1 MDIIFAIF
9 EETNTIDNDYS
20 TLVIK
25 LDDDEEDESKNKL
38 KENTLQQLAKL
49 KEVNA
54 RLKKNINKKNQK
66 IKHISKENL
75 LLKQENKR
83 ITTENLL
90 FKQEIKFFCQQIVQ
104 KDKMYNNLQN
114 EADQVQL
121 NFQNAAVDL
130 KKSKILNKAIL
141 QVLKNKISDCI
152 DNKKRIADQQVLIN
166 YLEEQIE
173 IVKSSNSNR
182 EKINVNL
189 IGIIRKIKKEQSC
202 VKKIMI
208 LNNIKKIIC
217 KKKKN
222 FEL

>member
-9 EETNTIDNDYS
+9 EETNAIDDDYS

-25 LDDDEEDESKNKL
+25 LDDDEEDESKNKP

-75 LLKQENKR
+75 LLKR

-90 FKQEIKFFCQQIVQ
+90 FKQEIKFLCQQIVQ

-121 NFQNAAVDL
+121 NFQNVAVDL

-141 QVLKNKISDCI
+141 QVLKNKIGDCI

-202 VKKIMI
+202 VKK
-208 LNNIKKIIC
+208 L
-217 KKKKN
+217 
-222 FEL
+222 